1 MIRDNALSIS
11 GLLDR
16 NRATGGPS
24 VFPYQPTGLWENKAF
39 YCRTLYEQSQGSD
52 LYRRSLYTFWK
63 RSVPNPVLMT
73 FDAPDREVCTVKR
86 ERTVTPL
93 QAFVTLNE
101 ITYVEASRVF
111 AERIL
116 RKAGPTFNE
125 RIQYAYQVA
134 LARLPSST
142 EQKIIK
148 RTYQKI
154 LENYQGDR
162 KMALSLVNIGQSP
175 RIEELDLMQHAAW
188 TGIASMILNL
198 DETMT
203 KE

>member
-1 MIRDNALSIS
+1 
-11 GLLDR
+11 
-16 NRATGGPS
+16 
-24 VFPYQPTGLWENKAF
+24 
-39 YCRTLYEQSQGSD
+39 
-52 LYRRSLYTFWK
+52 
-63 RSVPNPVLMT
+63 MT

-142 EQKIIK
+142 EQKIV
-148 RTYQKI
+148 RGTYQKI
-154 LENYQGDR
+154 LKNYQGDR

-188 TGIASMILNL
+188 TGVASMILNL